1 MHTSMETAP
10 KMALREPDAVRCA
23 PQRPF
28 NESLQAEAI
37 TYLMHEREA
46 DASAELSKGGLH
58 SLAMRRE
65 QTLVPP
71 ELLMELKDGEQA
83 DASVALPEK
92 LNPCTC
98 TTAAF
103 DEWLRAVV
111 KSIPAPAEAAD
122 AVQRR
127 NCCGSRT
134 ICGRARPGGVT
145 GVSRQQAL
153 YRALEVLEAA
163 TRLLQRHA
171 VLCRGRSRLLHAYY
185 DALEEDIHQH
195 AVSVS
200 ASTATR
206 GTVQP
211 TAEIQ
216 LQQLLPP
223 EQHKYSPFHY
233 HLRLYKRGA
242 PLHHYT
248 QEQEKLQSRLEKVY
262 YVLLKL
268 EEVEGLSNSILVEGQ
283 ATSLLAQQRRQS
295 TDALQGGSTKA
306 GSIMRANPTLQFS
319 RRLVGMERR
328 VRRLRQQLRLPLP
341 VSEVTSRLRNELILS
356 FSARVLALREPAPF
370 TSEIYVTSAAPA
382 ASPSPQAAP
391 RPPGDGAHHQSSHSI
406 SAFVEWYV
414 QRVMDPLAISQLLS
428 IVPREYV
435 VTTTCRL
442 VYACEAHAS
451 LRSSRALP
459 DLGPV
464 LLRAVAEGRADAVA
478 QLLLSSSVS
487 YGSVLSHP
495 VDCHTCFFAGLLGG
509 QIDVLARL
517 VEQQS
522 WNVNALHV
530 LLFMSAPWNIAAA
543 PTAVMSS
550 RGCYVYQQALVE
562 RVQAFLSVAEQ
573 VLAARSQEPAYKLPL
588 SLEENATDAA
598 SMSTIAGGADYEAD
612 ESALAALRKAQLL
625 DVSAEGE
632 KLLAALGC
640 FLGSAAA
647 SASINDDAL
656 RGGRHGSQRS
666 THAGK
671 PVTTANASM
680 ARGGGMKKK
689 AEDASDADDDGI
701 TGSTGVSA
709 FGALSMSAASRAA
722 PPLPPVFLKGALH
735 RLQLFLAVRNAMLQ
749 YERQRQDAQW
759 ETLLGKVKAR
769 PSSGDGASSAAAST
783 MHGLGSSGKNLA
795 RLHAKAPPLLQGAAA
810 ANPRTDHREAPLA
823 SAVAAPYSFVQ
834 ILQQHQLDALTAGAL
849 CPLRCQMCP
858 AFTTPQLQRVDA
870 WSYGPLQP
878 TTAITTALGTARG
891 TGNEGGAKHSSRELI
906 SLAERVNTLI
916 GIGEDDCRP
925 DENLRGRLNRS
936 LSSLSPRSR
945 PITALL
951 MRSDT
956 AIDMM
961 ASSWYVH
968 ANISQANFVE
978 EHGHYGSSSNGNGE
992 RQTARGAHLHR
1003 LMNPWQA
1010 RSATGLLMSALPFR
1024 YSLSMPL
1031 EDVRRAA
1038 QDAKQRRAL
1047 RTLYGSSAAGAAD
1060 KSVSDHDDGGDR
1072 SDDHHPRRGGTGT
1085 AAENLASLYVHRAT
1099 PPPAKPSFY
1108 YEVQMSVEYLVAM
1121 HAADY
1126 LGATPL
1132 AIGSEA
1138 LARGASSP
1146 LSEDAMHRLCENCVI
1161 VGLCNPI
1168 TAAQANGCTHS
1179 PSQPYVVT
1187 HLGHESTATAA
1198 VVEPGEA
1205 STTPSDDDADIDVL
1219 YLGVWK
1225 HQRNSVRAVTAM
1237 QASPHHVDGDAADA
1251 CANAAPVY
1259 LRLELPRWSH
1269 PAPAKEAGTTAA
1281 QDAPRDRVAA
1291 ANGNPAHAAETNAAT
1306 AAATASTNMWLPII
1320 TRACQDDVTRAVA
1333 KARQQQQAEAAQGTA
1348 ANQASERARKSRCG
1362 ATSPSLPASPFA
1374 SLTRV
1379 RCEVAATLVLGLLL
1393 DPSAGTLRL
1402 RLNNYTDFEEIT
1414 LGLWLGSVAEA
1425 TAATASA
1432 PPPPPAPKP
1441 RLYPAATLSLNDCGW
1456 RSWPSSPS
1464 SLLSVSNAVLRFS
1477 FDAAEL
1483 LFGPPPPRQ
1492 AVRITSADA
1501 IMPAGKAARMSH
1513 QQRRVSEPIGA
1524 KAPHSVVPPFQAS
1537 QPIALLDSTVKFTE
1551 MLSVLTDVSLLAA
1564 TKRSGDKNQQQQQLH
1579 SLGHGDD
1586 AADEDEEG
1594 EVDGVDATAPQ
1605 GAAPPAHSSLLLIGS
1620 RDRRTHAAMMRVQ
1633 RLLNT
1638 PGGGATGTTA
1648 GSSSAFNNSDLAD
1661 IFYPPVRIYRHSC
1674 HCPAHELYPLPSSSS
1689 LGAADKDDAS
1699 ERSRRTQKCQRC
1711 LANRRIGLSSAGETV
1726 DEESA
1731 CDAYARQ
1738 QQPQQRRAALY
1749 AACAL
1754 GYMEVVQVLLERIP
1768 VEELLSYFGLVIES
1782 EARAAL
1788 QRCYAVANTVFLR
1801 NYRLRSLATQSP
1813 SSPSGGTA
1821 VETSAPANGDQD
1833 DEGVEEGSYVDVDTE
1848 EARMSSLNARLGKQ
1862 TACVT
1867 VLLNCLYD
1875 LLCVASASNTT
1886 ARKAQNTAE
1895 LVHPPHSTKSHG
1907 REEDVLGGEA
1917 QARRPS
1923 SAGRELLVDA
1933 LNLQSPT
1940 GEAALLIAVRHNNVA
1955 VALRLLKLGAQPACM
1970 DRITRLLSL
1979 ELACAN
1985 RCTPIAEALLQSHNG
2000 GGAVYA
2006 TSPVLLNH
2014 AGIATALCWCAINNM
2029 PAIMQKLL
2037 ECDGID
2043 AESGFEGSSPLHLA
2057 IAFGSEAA
2065 ALTLL
2070 NGTQPRK
2077 TATISARKGSGGRA
2091 EAPPAALVAAATAAP
2106 DTKTASLAAKH
2117 VNCGS
2122 SQRGTAAPSASPA
2135 RPTET
2140 VSAAETH
2147 KKPFMD
2153 VNILHERTH
2162 CTPLHLACERGQLR
2176 IIRTLLQSWHAQL
2189 NIAAAYTNYT
2199 PLLTAVAN
2207 GQEEAALRILEY
2219 SKDELRRGRQCWI
2232 SARSISTATP
2242 RCTWLRYMLVQFS
2255 EEEVARLVALHPT
2268 LRASP
2273 AYQAATC
2280 IVPLH
2285 AVNKHG
2291 KTALLVAL
2299 QYNQADTA
2307 ELLVSMLID
2316 SAETLEVGTPR
2327 RRLEIGGPLIE
2338 GTCMALHQA
2347 HRKHLDSVVQL
2358 MLSAP
2363 PSLFPCTAAF
2373 CKSVQLY
2380 KQQQADGR
2388 RSGALLRSE
2397 TCDGDVRPAFVADAS
2412 TVPVLASER
2421 NENASQRSPAM
2432 AQDRGSFV
2440 RLLLTRAA
2448 GPTIAPNDALRV
2460 LLRGFALPELCVY
2473 LSEVAAESAV
2483 LGVQRSTAMADA
2495 ELVIGYLQEHAGSVV
2510 APTRAVLFCRDVW
2523 LCLQQWMYS
2532 EASAERE
2539 RAAVSRA
2546 HHAFSSRTT
2555 DSTYSQLSVGIE
2567 KGGERR
2573 QKQQQQCELE
2583 EAPMGWLCR
2592 MLLVPKSGVGSHAHG
2607 KAAQPKSALPAS
2619 ASNSSALSADASSA
2633 AQEAE
2638 HYRHALEATLNRKT
2652 LSLEVAR
2659 MIRLYGR
2666 SHGGARAIEEI
2677 KSIVAAYVRAHINEP
2692 AAHVRLTTAAA
2703 TAAAVATSATLSSSS
2718 KHSSFSV
2725 RTRSRAQSFRDVVEQ
2740 HATWNRDGTVDL
2752 DATEREFSDRNSID
2766 VIGNEPLFTTPMGFT
2781 VLQLAATLGLPEVV
2795 AFLVDTYNLNPL
2807 YAPAQGMHTCV
2818 PQSTTPPPQANRSKE
2833 GTRKEEA
2840 ARVRNVV
2847 VHSVRAVVGVASPCA
2862 GRGDYGGANG
2872 SAGKS
2877 REDAGLW
2884 ICWTPYRLAVRS
2896 GNLHIVKTL
2905 LLAGSGAAPAVAE
2918 INPRELCGTSTLA
2931 RLSHS
2936 DRHVEDG
2943 VTFSGAGA
2951 TVSTAICPAAS
2962 LVDYKEPAW
2971 LDPYQRTALQES
2983 IVVATS
2989 VVTKT
2994 APSLSEAL
3002 ALVRLLLKHGAQ
3014 SNGLFDSTGSDA
3026 WLLAMAGSGAADLPI
3041 THYSYAADCKRR
3053 PYSAGSEASLS
3064 QLSLTGASAP
3074 ATASLA
3080 LIRTTAGEAAGQRC
3094 VDLLRLRAPLLGCAP
3109 ATLRRA
3115 DTHLDGRRL
3124 DGPQESAESDCFN
3137 EQLLR
3142 HPRRLLHQWRR
3153 LPCMQLAP
3161 TRAAAAGFARRGR
3174 RAAGTVGNV
3183 HDGSGSDEGND
3194 AAGEDGDGAAAQGYS
3209 VFEQADALCAQYEK
3223 VQQTLHPSAAMAIPR
3238 VGGGVR
3244 PCTPSPQAT
3253 ALATTVSFASLLTI
3267 TSAEEV
3273 TLLPSAVAPGGAVTL
3288 NRRVLAGGSVSRTN
3302 SVAGRE
3308 TGTSPLT
3315 PSFSADSLKTR
3326 LIAALRLCYRVVLLY
3341 TCVEYTPLQLLR
3353 LVRAFGAAAIPV
3365 SARHPLSGDSV
3376 ATRLLRKTHAHLLAR
3391 TSGGGGGGDSSTS
3404 NTLRGELGSDAASVM
3419 MRGADDMSQLPLS
3432 VLKEPPCTDDPAADA
3447 ETRALV
3453 DTCVALVH
3461 MLRDAA
3467 LRLPS
3472 PPSAPQSQAAATA
3485 AGQALRSVLFQPSCD
3500 GETALSLAARIA
3512 HAPLISVLVQ
3522 SGAAVSSASHNRS
3535 QGGDESWR
3543 CSRTTCSVPWRGD
3556 GSDTEAGGEAVLACT
3571 TSPGFRT
3578 NLADVVVRVLL
3589 ATRVYYPAHE
3599 IGTVRAL
3606 LTHMPN
3612 EPARRAFLRG
3622 VYPNIHPLPAL
3633 QLAMDNVSIASG
3645 FLTSP
3650 DCMNALWTNLLY
3662 AHFTG
3667 QLDTAVR
3674 TTAKAWSEL
3683 LHVVLPGAPAVPIY
3697 LVMCAAVREEVSAE
3711 ELKASHSGVRAQSPQ
3726 VTPSPPQSLAGST
3739 RSSSMVKKRSKERTV
3754 PSAIPNWSHVV
3765 RRTNLF
3771 LQLMAMSAAET
3782 LMSKGSK
3789 PSSHV
3794 SADARTLSS
3803 TAAAASGSGQR
3814 TKSASSPLHE
3824 VTKKGSFAALTD
3836 VGEPPL
3842 HGLSGTLLW
3851 DTIELA
3857 VRYDD
3862 KDMLR
3867 HLLQLRL
3874 PDIVLT
3880 HIGNIQSQQQT
3891 LSSTGTFGR
3900 AYSSM
3905 DVSARAMEAV
3915 SKTILDSYPS
3925 FAGVSTTSQ
3934 ATLVLERLQRLLWRE
3949 ALQERHVDLLA
3960 VAAGSIETLRF
3971 LYTSSPPE
3979 VRAQM
3984 TPMRYDRVDV
3994 KSGMP
3999 EGVSPAPDIVAPAA
4013 AVPAGAEELLGS
4025 FQKLRKSS
4033 SARVGSGVMS
4043 PSPQVFV
4050 VSSKVETHATAAH
4063 QLTKTP
4069 FSASTASAT
4078 PSADGVARLAVLTP
4092 ETPTSPVSPAAKR
4105 TSPALAVD
4113 IVETPDERSLT
4124 LPLADAPLL
4133 QPKASEDKEEESAAA
4148 VADAELRF
4156 MESCVQNGRRRLA
4169 PGEERRR
4176 CVTAVTWGLGAAAC
4190 SVKLPMVQSS
4200 ARAVSAS
4207 TAGTAEAATAPGTRV
4222 EVQPRRTPSLLPQL
4236 PRPPAQRRITL
4247 DGKIGDVG
4255 PVKDSHQ
4262 AIADGEKTAARQV
4275 VQRRGRAK
4283 TSLPT
4288 KASAAAKEASGPAPS
4303 SPTPPAVVEPEPRV
4317 ALSVPVL
4324 DLFLAGTVAP
4334 SSAEA
4339 AAPQQHSSD
4348 AYARQEVA
4356 LSLRYQTRAHLDTLL
4371 HLLVLHDQCQLA
4383 EYYLEYCHFWFV
4395 SNELDPEPV
4404 SGRPGRFP
4412 IGQPPASPDGDS
4424 SEDDLNDDD
4433 AHLCSDVRYIGH
4445 DKQKRSTRSSQQFRH
4460 RSRGSSSSAYAGT
4473 VPREFLRCML
4483 RVNAHGLTAFDY
4495 AHTPAMLQLL
4505 EWYGCVPPTYRP
4517 NPHAFRRVV
4526 FLNRGGHGDVREAYT
4541 FADNMDDHDNDEA
4554 VDRRQSASVRTS
4566 MMARRKREVLRFFP
4580 VPRLVLATDN
4590 FVALLDPTGTE
4601 LASTVGSVATAQART
4616 AASGTADGRRCNGED
4631 DADES
4636 LAKNEVLVSTRT
4648 QPLQLSDRRIDAMI
4662 STERRQLQVS
4672 ERRHHQQERA
4682 RALLFEQVAA
4692 QSQALQWELQRHPPC
4707 SKMTLWHNALEAQ
4720 RLSGSAFTATSSRG
4734 RLKRRAEGGAR
4745 GSNGGGAGEVSLL
4758 HLGLCSFEDELV
4770 RLYGEL
4776 HTASAS
4782 ASAAATRTPE
4792 GGAISDGDNAASVLS
4807 AYSRLLLP
4815 PSVTG
4820 KPATHPHQGLEEVK
4834 RSYGMMSGDAPP
4846 ETDKSNSSP
4855 RTKASRTGC
4864 TVLPRVSFPGGSIG
4878 GALSPTQQ
4886 GNKPSSVSAA
4896 NAFMAA
4902 SQDFRSCGRAPALPP
4917 RLSQMDV
4924 VFLLECQQFVV
4935 YPLSMP
4941 STGDAVEVV
4950 NDGGDDTYDESS
4962 KPRSSAKG
4970 GGGLSDSIG
4979 NSSRTPSNDEGN
4991 VAPPR
4996 LSLGKGAASFSEL
5009 PAVIERCTGGSIG
5022 TDEQRVKGAGK
5033 DAPRQ
5038 RAPALAT
5045 TTRDIAGRSP
5055 ASPHRSP
5062 ARREHGDRIRDAPP
5076 SDLPL
5081 LRSLLA
5087 RKAADDLS
5095 SELIDVSAHRYE
5107 AALLVSLTPML
5118 LSGISGDG
5126 APGARV
5132 SAAATM
5138 RNLAAK
5144 LMHTRWKQFGSR
5156 PIISGTNTDAA
5167 TTATEAV
5174 ALLNVPPFTLA
5185 DAPALY
5191 PSGAPFSASPAADE
5205 PGSVASTTALGAAA
5219 ARVPTV
5225 IAARLEEW
5233 VARRWPLQRQ
5243 APPSP
5248 KLHRKAGGRAGTT
5261 SSRSPPTKTI
5271 KACRQ
5276 ENEDENTQDRNGVD
5290 ADGYDDESAATSVLD
5305 RIEPVGGVATAAQQV
5320 LMRALLKRFTAAT
5333 GAQLSEQMGLVIT
5346 PNYDVA
5352 EVGDTAAALR
5362 DIEAKAQKENGSSAA
5377 SIALFTPLGPNSRV
5391 CQMELQT
5398 QPRFCPP
5405 RPRPYAASLV
5415 WMCLAC
5421 GQLAP
5426 YEAAPHYSMESIDG
5440 LDNSLQGTSSAMNA
5454 MPGGFDVT
5462 TALSDCEA
5470 AAHAYKSSPPNTAQ
5484 HLFGHSQCGGVT
5496 GSTAAAA
5503 ATSASSPTASRSP
5516 RQEQRHSCVN
5526 NASDSYLSQAASLC
5540 ADEKTLGDGEI
5551 LVCDGISSSHCR
5563 RAPTTVSTTLGSTS
5577 NESSTL
5583 AVTPCKPAVAALPQ
5597 LSAASSSL
5605 WRDAGV
5611 RGVQNLS
5618 SSGARSRQQE
5628 DDAACSLAV
5637 LLMEE
5642 HLMGTTV
5649 ESEHEHWKAILSHS
5663 CRSTAI
5669 RRDGGAAAVYGPF
5682 TSHALYS
5689 GNESQPLGVLAPA
5702 AENGCKPP
5710 ETAQAETRKEI
5721 PSVHL
5726 AVALFLARLLSK
5738 VKVMAVTALGNFHP
5752 LSPALPK
5759 TYFSSHGSEHGD
5771 KAAIRGYGN
5780 GVLASDS
5787 APRSASSISRL
5798 PRRAQEGC
5806 RPSYPLYNPSEGM
5819 RTSSDHWKSLSAST
5833 ATSRTSPPACASAEE
5848 CTLPCLASLLGVT
5861 GGGASEDLYGISL
5874 DSSAQPSWVFT
5885 APDEEE
5891 TYRAEDDEGLVIQ
5904 HQRGGVQSDEDASAV
5919 GAEDA
5924 HTCARMLYD
5933 DSTAAS
5939 NIMGTTA
5946 AAATTMRA
5954 CKDKWSSISV
5964 SEALWRLVLPSFSA
5978 PFLSTT
5984 SMPSTAA
5991 AAARAT
5997 SVHRAFS
6004 AGGSRP
6010 LESLMGWIASAPR
6023 RGAVESTASSAV
6035 VTGTRPYRGFR
6046 GDVEEA
6052 VRQLDAAQ
6060 LEVAKLRLQQVLAA
6074 VMAEQLRR
6082 EGQSEGEYPT

>member
-1 MHTSMETAP
+1 MRTSMETAVQLETAP
-10 KMALREPDAVRCA
+10 KMALQETDAVRHT

-28 NESLQAEAI
+28 NEALQAEAA

-46 DASAELSKGGLH
+46 DASAELSRGGLY
-58 SLAMRRE
+58 SLAMRQE
-65 QTLVPP
+65 QPLVPP
-71 ELLMELKDGEQA
+71 EVLMELKDGEQA
-83 DASVALPEK
+83 DASVALLEK

-103 DEWLRAVV
+103 DAWLRAVV
-111 KSIPAPAEAAD
+111 KSIPAPAEAAN
-122 AVQRR
+122 AVQRG
-127 NCCGSRT
+127 NYCGSRA
-134 ICGRARPGGVT
+134 IRGRARPGGVT

-153 YRALEVLEAA
+153 YEALEALEAA
-163 TRLLQRHA
+163 ARLLQRQA
-171 VLCRGRSRLLHAYY
+171 VLCRGRNRLLHAYY

-195 AVSVS
+195 AASIS
-200 ASTATR
+200 TSTAASD
-206 GTVQP
+206 TVHL

-223 EQHKYSPFHY
+223 EQHKFSPFHY

-242 PLHHYT
+242 PLQHYT

-283 ATSLLAQQRRQS
+283 ATPLLSQQRRQS
-295 TDALQGGSTKA
+295 TGDLQGGSTKA
-306 GSIMRANPTLQFS
+306 GPIMRANVRKDGIGARNSTDSHGALTLTGGGARRDGENEPTMNELTSQFS

-328 VRRLRQQLRLPLP
+328 VRRLRRQLRLPLP

-370 TSEIYVTSAAPA
+370 TSEIYVTSAA
-382 ASPSPQAAP
+382 SPSSQAAP
-391 RPPGDGAHHQSSHSI
+391 RPLGGGAHHQSSHSI
-406 SAFVEWYV
+406 CAFVEWYV
-414 QRVMDPLAISQLLS
+414 QRVMDPLAISQLLN

-495 VDCHTCFFAGLLGG
+495 VDCQTCFFAGLLGG
-509 QIDVLARL
+509 QLDVLTRL

-522 WNVNALHV
+522 WHVNALHV

-550 RGCYVYQQALVE
+550 RACYVYQQALVE

-588 SLEENATDAA
+588 SFEENATDAV
-598 SMSTIAGGADYEAD
+598 SMSNIAGGADHEAD
-612 ESALAALRKAQLL
+612 ESALAALRNAQLL
-625 DVSAEGE
+625 DVSAGGE
-632 KLLAALGC
+632 KLLATLG
-640 FLGSAAA
+640 FLLLSAAS
-647 SASINDDAL
+647 SASVDDDAL
-656 RGGRHGSQRS
+656 RGGRHGSQHS
-666 THAGK
+666 NHTGK
-671 PVTTANASM
+671 PATTANASM
-680 ARGGGMKKK
+680 TRGGGIKK
-689 AEDASDADDDGI
+689 AEDANDADDDDI

-722 PPLPPVFLKGALH
+722 PVPPPVFLNGALH

-759 ETLLGKVKAR
+759 ETLLGKFKAR
-769 PSSGDGASSAAAST
+769 SSSGDGASSAATST
-783 MHGLGSSGKNLA
+783 MHGLGSSGKSLA
-795 RLHAKAPPLLQGAAA
+795 RLHAKAPPPLQGAAA

-823 SAVAAPYSFVQ
+823 SAVTAPSSFVH
-834 ILQQHQLDALTAGAL
+834 ILQQHQLDALTAVAV

-878 TTAITTALGTARG
+878 TTAITTTLGTARG
-891 TGNEGGAKHSSRELI
+891 TGSEGGAKQSSRELI
-906 SLAERVNTLI
+906 SLAEQEKTLI
-916 GIGEDDCRP
+916 GIGGDDCRH
-925 DENLRGRLNRS
+925 DENLRDRLNRS
-936 LSSLSPRSR
+936 LSSLSPRSQ

-956 AIDMM
+956 AIDMT

-968 ANISQANFVE
+968 ATISQANFAE
-978 EHGHYGSSSNGNGE
+978 EHGHYGSSSNGDGE
-992 RQTARGAHLHR
+992 RQTARGTRLHR
-1003 LMNPWQA
+1003 LVNPWQA
-1010 RSATGLLMSALPFR
+1010 CSATGLLMSALPVR

-1038 QDAKQRRAL
+1038 HDEKQRQAL
-1047 RTLYGSSAAGAAD
+1047 RTLYGSSATGAAG
-1060 KSVSDHDDGGDR
+1060 KSVSDHHDDGDGSGDHYPWR
-1072 SDDHHPRRGGTGT
+1072 SGTGT
-1085 AAENLASLYVHRAT
+1085 AAENLASLCVHRAP

-1126 LGATPL
+1126 LGATPP
-1132 AIGSEA
+1132 AIDSEV

-1146 LSEDAMHRLCENCVI
+1146 LSEDAMHRLCENCVV

-1179 PSQPYVVT
+1179 SSPPYVVT
-1187 HLGHESTATAA
+1187 HLGHECGAGGAAQDKERGGSGSGAWSAGVSVSVIAHEQVAASRLLSTRVTAQA
-1198 VVEPGEA
+1198 SPAAAAAVVVEPGEA
-1205 STTPSDDDADIDVL
+1205 STTPSDDDDADTDVL
-1219 YLGVWK
+1219 YLAVWK
-1225 HQRNSVRAVTAM
+1225 HQRNSVRAITAM
-1237 QASPHHVDGDAADA
+1237 QSPPYDVGGDAADA

-1259 LRLELPRWSH
+1259 LRLELPRWSY

-1281 QDAPRDRVAA
+1281 QDAPRNRVVA
-1291 ANGNPAHAAETNAAT
+1291 ANGNPAHTTEANAAA

-1320 TRACQDDVTRAVA
+1320 TRACQEDVARAVT
-1333 KARQQQQAEAAQGTA
+1333 KARQQQAEAGQKTA

-1362 ATSPSLPASPFA
+1362 ATSPSLPASSFA
-1374 SLTRV
+1374 SLPRV
-1379 RCEVAATLVLGLLL
+1379 RCEVAATLVLGLLF

-1402 RLNNYTDFEEIT
+1402 RLNNYTDFEEIA
-1414 LGLWLGSVAEA
+1414 LGLRLGSVAKA
-1425 TAATASA
+1425 TAATTSAA
-1432 PPPPPAPKP
+1432 PPPPALQS

-1456 RSWPSSPS
+1456 RSWYDHQTRTWARLQQQQQQGAQPAGLSSGKGRGRCAPVEYSAPPLSASSPS
-1464 SLLSVSNAVLRFS
+1464 SSLSVSNAVLRFS

-1483 LFGPPPPRQ
+1483 LLGPPPPHQ
-1492 AVRITSADA
+1492 GVRVTSADA
-1501 IMPAGKAARMSH
+1501 MVAAGKTARMSH
-1513 QQRRVSEPIGA
+1513 QQQRVSEPIGA
-1524 KAPHSVVPPFQAS
+1524 KAPHSAVPPSQPS

-1551 MLSVLTDVSLLAA
+1551 MLSVLTDVSLIAA
-1564 TKRSGDKNQQQQQLH
+1564 TKRSSNKNQQQQQLP

-1586 AADEDEEG
+1586 VAVEDEEG
-1594 EVDGVDATAPQ
+1594 EFDGVDAAAPQ
-1605 GAAPPAHSSLLLIGS
+1605 GAAPAAHSSLLLIGS
-1620 RDRRTHAAMMRVQ
+1620 RDRRTHAAMMQVQ

-1638 PGGGATGTTA
+1638 PGGGATSTAA
-1648 GSSSAFNNSDLAD
+1648 GSSSVFNNSDPAD

-1674 HCPAHELYPLPSSSS
+1674 HCPPHELYPLPSSSS
-1689 LGAADKDDAS
+1689 PDAADKNDAG
-1699 ERSRRTQKCQRC
+1699 ERSRCTQQCQRR
-1711 LANRRIGLSSAGETV
+1711 LGNRRMGLSSAGEAPSLFSVNVYWHDIVPENARLTPLCAALASRQRTMAYV
-1726 DEESA
+1726 IATHPLTCFCNLSAGEESA
-1731 CDAYARQ
+1731 CDAYVRQ
-1738 QQPQQRRAALY
+1738 QQQSQQRRTALY

-1754 GYMEVVQVLLERIP
+1754 GYVEVVQVLLERIP
-1768 VEELLSYFGLVIES
+1768 VEEILSYFGLVIES

-1788 QRCYAVANTVFLR
+1788 QHCYAVANTTFLR

-1813 SSPSGGTA
+1813 SSPSGTDRVDGSATVCSTANFRDATTA
-1821 VETSAPANGDQD
+1821 VVPAAQARKSGGAAAETSAPAVPYLSNESQRALLDASAIYSSSRSTYTPLHVVLLGVVLDNGDQD
-1833 DEGVEEGSYVDVDTE
+1833 DEGVEEGSCVDVGTE
-1848 EARMSSLNARLGKQ
+1848 EARMSSLNARLSKQ

-1875 LLCVASASNTT
+1875 LLCVASASNAT
-1886 ARKAQNTAE
+1886 ARKVQNTAE
-1895 LVHPPHSTKSHG
+1895 PVHPPHSTKSYG

-1923 SAGRELLVDA
+1923 LVARELLVDA

-1970 DRITRLLSL
+1970 DRVTRLLSL

-1985 RCTPIAEALLQSHNG
+1985 RCTSIAEALLQSHNG

-2006 TSPVLLNH
+2006 KSPVLLNH

-2029 PAIMQKLL
+2029 PAIMQRLL

-2077 TATISARKGSGGRA
+2077 TATSSARKGRGGGA

-2106 DTKTASLAAKH
+2106 DTEKASLAAKH
-2117 VNCGS
+2117 VNCGTG
-2122 SQRGTAAPSASPA
+2122 QRGAAAPSASTA
-2135 RPTET
+2135 RLTEA

-2153 VNILHERTH
+2153 VSILHERTH

-2176 IIRTLLQSWHAQL
+2176 IIRTLLYSWHAQL

-2219 SKDELRRGRQCWI
+2219 SKDELRRGRAVLDLCAIDQ
-2232 SARSISTATP
+2232 RGDTALHLAAG
-2242 RCTWLRYMLVQFS
+2242 RGLNLVVEYMLVQFS

-2273 AYQAATC
+2273 AYQTATC

-2285 AVNKHG
+2285 AVNKQG
-2291 KTALLVAL
+2291 KTALLVAV
-2299 QYNQADTA
+2299 QYDQADTA

-2316 SAETLEVGTPR
+2316 SAETLEVGGAAAAFGGDGVPKSPTAATDAGEASCNTSAAAAALQPSP
-2327 RRLEIGGPLIE
+2327 IGGPLIE

-2373 CKSVQLY
+2373 CTSVQLY
-2380 KQQQADGR
+2380 KQQQADVR

-2397 TCDGDVRPAFVADAS
+2397 SCDGDVRPACVADAS
-2412 TVPVLASER
+2412 TDPVLASER
-2421 NENASQRSPAM
+2421 NENALQRSPAM

-2483 LGVQRSTAMADA
+2483 LGVQQGTAMADA
-2495 ELVIGYLQEHAGSVV
+2495 ELLIGYLQEHAGSVV
-2510 APTRAVLFCRDVW
+2510 APTRAVVFCRDVW
-2523 LCLQQWMYS
+2523 LCLQRWMS
-2532 EASAERE
+2532 NEASTERE
-2539 RAAVSRA
+2539 RAAVSRT
-2546 HHAFSSRTT
+2546 HHAFSSKTT
-2555 DSTYSQLSVGIE
+2555 DSTYPQLSVSME
-2567 KGGERR
+2567 KGGEHR
-2573 QKQQQQCELE
+2573 QKQHQQSEFE
-2583 EAPMGWLCR
+2583 AAPMGWLCR
-2592 MLLVPKSGVGSHAHG
+2592 MLLVPKSDVGSRAHG
-2607 KAAQPKSALPAS
+2607 KTAQPTLALPAS
-2619 ASNSSALSADASSA
+2619 A
-2633 AQEAE
+2633 AQEGE
-2638 HYRHALEATLNRKT
+2638 HYRHALEVTLHRKT

-2692 AAHVRLTTAAA
+2692 AAHVRL
-2703 TAAAVATSATLSSSS
+2703 ATSVTLSSSS
-2718 KHSSFSV
+2718 QHSSFSA
-2725 RTRSRAQSFRDVVEQ
+2725 RTRSMAQSFRDAVEQ

-2752 DATEREFSDRNSID
+2752 DAAEREFPDRNAVA

-2781 VLQLAATLGLPEVV
+2781 VLQLAATLGLPKVV
-2795 AFLVDTYNLNPL
+2795 AFLVDTYNLSPL
-2807 YAPAQGMHTCV
+2807 YAPAQGMHTCTA
-2818 PQSTTPPPQANRSKE
+2818 QSTTPPPQASLSKE

-2847 VHSVRAVVGVASPCA
+2847 THTVRAVVGAASSCA
-2862 GRGDYGGANG
+2862 GRGEYGGANG

-2877 REDAGLW
+2877 RADDGLW

-2905 LLAGSGAAPAVAE
+2905 LLTGSGAAPAVAE
-2918 INPRELCGTSTLA
+2918 IDPHELCDTSTLA
-2931 RLSHS
+2931 QFSHS
-2936 DRHVEDG
+2936 GKHVEDSVAVG
-2943 VTFSGAGA
+2943 GAGA
-2951 TVSTAICPAAS
+2951 TAPTATGPTAS

-2983 IVVATS
+2983 IVVATTCGS
-2989 VVTKT
+2989 GASGSNSRVDSLTFTASAGSSSSSAATKS

-3002 ALVRLLLKHGAQ
+3002 ALVHLLLKHGAQ
-3014 SNGLFDSTGSDA
+3014 PNGLFDSTGSDA

-3041 THYSYAADCKRR
+3041 THYSYAANCKRR
-3053 PYSAGSEASLS
+3053 SCSVGSEASLS
-3064 QLSLTGASAP
+3064 LLSLTGASAP
-3074 ATASLA
+3074 ATPSLA

-3094 VDLLRLRAPLLGCAP
+3094 VDLLLRFRAPLLGCAP

-3115 DTHLDGRRL
+3115 DTHLEGRRL
-3124 DGPQESAESDCFN
+3124 DGPQESAESECFN

-3142 HPRRLLHQWRR
+3142 HPRRLLHQWRH
-3153 LPCMQLAP
+3153 LPCMRLAP
-3161 TRAAAAGFARRGR
+3161 TRAAAAGFAQRDR
-3174 RAAGTVGNV
+3174 RAAGTAGNV
-3183 HDGSGSDEGND
+3183 HDGSGIDEGNA
-3194 AAGEDGDGAAAQGYS
+3194 AAGEDDDGAAAHRYS
-3209 VFEQADALCAQYEK
+3209 VFEQADALCARYEK
-3223 VQQTLHPSAAMAIPR
+3223 MQQTLHPSAAMAIPR
-3238 VGGGVR
+3238 GGGGVE
-3244 PCTPSPQAT
+3244 PCTSPQPAT
-3253 ALATTVSFASLLTI
+3253 ALATKVSFASLLTI

-3273 TLLPSAVAPGGAVTL
+3273 TRLPSAVDPGGAVTP
-3288 NRRVLAGGSVSRTN
+3288 NRRVLTGGSVSRRD

-3308 TGTSPLT
+3308 TGTSPPT
-3315 PSFSADSLKTR
+3315 PSFSAESLKKQ
-3326 LIAALRLCYRVVLLY
+3326 LIAALRICYRVVLLY

-3365 SARHPLSGDSV
+3365 SAQHPLSGDSV
-3376 ATRLLRKTHAHLLAR
+3376 ATRLLRKTHARLLAW
-3391 TSGGGGGGDSSTS
+3391 TSGSGGSGDGSTG
-3404 NTLRGELGSDAASVM
+3404 NTPHGVLGSDAASIM
-3419 MRGADDMSQLPLS
+3419 MRDVDEMSELPMS
-3432 VLKEPPCTDDPAADA
+3432 VLKEPPCTSDPAADA

-3453 DTCVALVH
+3453 DTCLALVH
-3461 MLRDAA
+3461 MLCDAA

-3472 PPSAPQSQAAATA
+3472 PPSAPHSHAAATA

-3535 QGGDESWR
+3535 RGGDESWC
-3543 CSRTTCSVPWRGD
+3543 CSRTACSMPRRGD
-3556 GSDTEAGGEAVLACT
+3556 GSDTEAGGEDGVGVYDVSGIPD
-3571 TSPGFRT
+3571 TSNYSLST

-3589 ATRVYYPAHE
+3589 ATRVYYPEHE
-3599 IGTVRAL
+3599 ISTVRAL

-3633 QLAMDNVSIASG
+3633 QLAMDNVNIASD

-3683 LHVVLPGAPAVPIY
+3683 LRVVLPGAPAVPIY

-3711 ELKASHSGVRAQSPQ
+3711 ELKASHSGVHAQSPQ
-3726 VTPSPPQSLAGST
+3726 VTLSPPPSLASSS
-3739 RSSSMVKKRSKERTV
+3739 RSPSMVKKRSKERSV
-3754 PSAIPNWSHVV
+3754 PSAISNWSHVV

-3771 LQLMAMSAAET
+3771 LQLMAMSAAEA
-3782 LMSKGSK
+3782 LMSKSSK
-3789 PSSHV
+3789 PASHV
-3794 SADARTLSS
+3794 SADARTPPS
-3803 TAAAASGSGQR
+3803 TAATASGSGQR
-3814 TKSASSPLHE
+3814 TKNTSSPMHE
-3824 VTKKGSFAALTD
+3824 VTQKGSFAALTD
-3836 VGEPPL
+3836 VGEPPS

-3857 VRYDD
+3857 VRYDN

-3874 PDIVLT
+3874 PDIVLK
-3880 HIGNIQSQQQT
+3880 HIGNIQSQQQA
-3891 LSSTGTFGR
+3891 LSSTGTFGGT
-3900 AYSSM
+3900 YSSM
-3905 DVSARAMEAV
+3905 GVSARAMEAV
-3915 SKTILDSYPS
+3915 STTILGSYPS

-3934 ATLVLERLQRLLWRE
+3934 ATLVLERLQRLLWCE

-3960 VAAGSIETLRF
+3960 VAAGSVATLRF
-3971 LYTSSPPE
+3971 LYTSAPPE

-3984 TPMRYDRVDV
+3984 APMRYDRVDV

-3999 EGVSPAPDIVAPAA
+3999 EGVSPAPDVVA
-4013 AVPAGAEELLGS
+4013 PAGAEELLGS
-4025 FQKLRKSS
+4025 FQRLRKSS

-4043 PSPQVFV
+4043 PLPQVFRF
-4050 VSSKVETHATAAH
+4050 SSKVETNARAVH
-4063 QLTKTP
+4063 QLTKAP
-4069 FSASTASAT
+4069 FSASAAS
-4078 PSADGVARLAVLTP
+4078 TP

-4105 TSPALAVD
+4105 ASLALDVD

-4124 LPLADAPLL
+4124 LPLTGAPLL

-4148 VADAELRF
+4148 VVDAELRF

-4190 SVKLPMVQSS
+4190 AVKLPLAQSS
-4200 ARAVSAS
+4200 ARAVSAA
-4207 TAGTAEAATAPGTRV
+4207 TADTAEAATTPSTRV
-4222 EVQPRRTPSLLPQL
+4222 EVQPRRTLALPQL

-4255 PVKDSHQ
+4255 PAKDSHK
-4262 AIADGEKTAARQV
+4262 AIADAETTAARQV
-4275 VQRRGRAK
+4275 VQRRGRAT

-4288 KASAAAKEASGPAPS
+4288 KASAAAKEASGLAPS
-4303 SPTPPAVVEPEPRV
+4303 SPTPPAVVEPEPVYFMYLQLDWALHSTRLLRSPRPSSATLETIMFLLDQRV
-4317 ALSVPVL
+4317 ALAVPVL

-4334 SSAEA
+4334 SSTAA
-4339 AAPQQHSSD
+4339 AAPQQHSGNAD
-4348 AYARQEVA
+4348 AQQEFA
-4356 LSLRYQTRAHLDTLL
+4356 LDLRYQTRAHRDTLL

-4383 EYYLEYCHFWFV
+4383 EYYLEYCYFWFV
-4395 SNELDPEPV
+4395 SNGLDPEPV

-4412 IGQPPASPDGDS
+4412 IDQPPESPDGDS

-4433 AHLCSDVRYIGH
+4433 ANLRSGVGYIGH
-4445 DKQKRSTRSSQQFRH
+4445 DKQKRRTRLRQQLRH
-4460 RSRGSSSSAYAGT
+4460 RSRGSSSGYAGT

-4526 FLNRGGHGDVREAYT
+4526 FLNRGGHGDMREAYT
-4541 FADNMDDHDNDEA
+4541 FSDTMDDYDSDQA
-4554 VDRRQSASVRTS
+4554 ADWRQSASVRPS
-4566 MMARRKREVLRFFP
+4566 MMVRRKREVLRFLP

-4601 LASTVGSVATAQART
+4601 LASTVGSVAATQARA
-4616 AASGTADGRRCNGED
+4616 AASGTADGRRRNGED
-4631 DADES
+4631 DVDES
-4636 LAKNEVLVSTRT
+4636 LAKDEVLVSTRT
-4648 QPLQLSDRRIDAMI
+4648 QPLQLSDHCIDAMI
-4662 STERRQLQVS
+4662 STERRQLQAS
-4672 ERRHHQQERA
+4672 GRRHHQERA

-4692 QSQALQWELQRHPPC
+4692 QSQVLVASRGGKGGGAAESVRDGTLPYLTRAVTAHRRQQWELQRHPPC
-4707 SKMTLWHNALEAQ
+4707 SEVTLWHNALEAQ
-4720 RLSGSAFTATSSRG
+4720 RLSGSAFTATSSR
-4734 RLKRRAEGGAR
+4734 RQLKRRAKGGAR
-4745 GSNGGGAGEVSLL
+4745 GSDGVGAGILPILLSEEVSLL

-4782 ASAAATRTPE
+4782 ASAAGNE
-4792 GGAISDGDNAASVLS
+4792 GTSGAARAHCTGSKGVGAIGDGDNAASVLS

-4815 PSVTG
+4815 PSVTD
-4820 KPATHPHQGLEEVK
+4820 KPATHRQQDREEVK
-4834 RSYGMMSGDAPP
+4834 RSSGMMSGDVPP
-4846 ETDKSNSSP
+4846 ETDNPNSSP
-4855 RTKASRTGC
+4855 GTKASRTGR
-4864 TVLPRVSFPGGSIG
+4864 TVLPRVLFPGESIG
-4878 GALSPTQQ
+4878 GALSQAQQ
-4886 GNKPSSVSAA
+4886 GSQLSSAPAA
-4896 NAFMAA
+4896 NAFVAT
-4902 SQDFRSCGRAPALPP
+4902 SQDIRSCGRAPALPP

-4941 STGDAVEVV
+4941 STGNAVEVV

-4962 KPRSSAKG
+4962 KPRSSARG
-4970 GGGLSDSIG
+4970 GGGLSVSTG
-4979 NSSRTPSNDEGN
+4979 NAGRAASNEEGN
-4991 VAPPR
+4991 VASPR
-4996 LSLGKGAASFSEL
+4996 LSLGKGAVSVSEL

-5022 TDEQRVKGAGK
+5022 RGEQRVKGAGRG
-5033 DAPRQ
+5033 APRQ
-5038 RAPALAT
+5038 RAPSPAT
-5045 TTRDIAGRSP
+5045 TTRDTAGLSP
-5055 ASPHRSP
+5055 ASPHRST
-5062 ARREHGDRIRDAPP
+5062 ARREHGGRMRDAPP

-5095 SELIDVSAHRYE
+5095 SELIDVSAHRHE

-5126 APGARV
+5126 AAGVRV

-5138 RNLAAK
+5138 KNLAVK
-5144 LMHTRWKQFGSR
+5144 LMQTRWKQFGSR

-5174 ALLNVPPFTLA
+5174 ALLNVPPFTLT
-5185 DAPALY
+5185 DDPALC
-5191 PSGAPFSASPAADE
+5191 PSRAPFSAAPAADE
-5205 PGSVASTTALGAAA
+5205 RGSVASTTALGAAA

-5225 IAARLEEW
+5225 IAAQLEEW
-5233 VARRWPLQRQ
+5233 VARRWPLQGQ

-5248 KLHRKAGGRAGTT
+5248 KPRRGAGGRADTA
-5261 SSRSPPTKTI
+5261 SSRSPPTKPIT
-5271 KACRQ
+5271 AGGQ
-5276 ENEDENTQDRNGVD
+5276 ENEDENTQDRKGVD
-5290 ADGYDDESAATSVLD
+5290 ADGYDDESAAPSVLD

-5362 DIEAKAQKENGSSAA
+5362 DIEAK
-5377 SIALFTPLGPNSRV
+5377 IA
-5391 CQMELQT
+5391 
-5398 QPRFCPP
+5398 
-5405 RPRPYAASLV
+5405 
-5415 WMCLAC
+5415 
-5421 GQLAP
+5421 
-5426 YEAAPHYSMESIDG
+5426 
-5440 LDNSLQGTSSAMNA
+5440 
-5454 MPGGFDVT
+5454 
-5462 TALSDCEA
+5462 
-5470 AAHAYKSSPPNTAQ
+5470 
-5484 HLFGHSQCGGVT
+5484 
-5496 GSTAAAA
+5496 
-5503 ATSASSPTASRSP
+5503 
-5516 RQEQRHSCVN
+5516 
-5526 NASDSYLSQAASLC
+5526 
-5540 ADEKTLGDGEI
+5540 
-5551 LVCDGISSSHCR
+5551 
-5563 RAPTTVSTTLGSTS
+5563 
-5577 NESSTL
+5577 
-5583 AVTPCKPAVAALPQ
+5583 
-5597 LSAASSSL
+5597 
-5605 WRDAGV
+5605 
-5611 RGVQNLS
+5611 
-5618 SSGARSRQQE
+5618 
-5628 DDAACSLAV
+5628 
-5637 LLMEE
+5637 
-5642 HLMGTTV
+5642 
-5649 ESEHEHWKAILSHS
+5649 
-5663 CRSTAI
+5663 
-5669 RRDGGAAAVYGPF
+5669 
-5682 TSHALYS
+5682 
-5689 GNESQPLGVLAPA
+5689 APA
-5702 AENGCKPP
+5702 AP
-5710 ETAQAETRKEI
+5710 RK
-5721 PSVHL
+5721 
-5726 AVALFLARLLSK
+5726 K
-5738 VKVMAVTALGNFHP
+5738 
-5752 LSPALPK
+5752 
-5759 TYFSSHGSEHGD
+5759 
-5771 KAAIRGYGN
+5771 
-5780 GVLASDS
+5780 
-5787 APRSASSISRL
+5787 
-5798 PRRAQEGC
+5798 RR
-5806 RPSYPLYNPSEGM
+5806 
-5819 RTSSDHWKSLSAST
+5819 
-5833 ATSRTSPPACASAEE
+5833 
-5848 CTLPCLASLLGVT
+5848 
-5861 GGGASEDLYGISL
+5861 
-5874 DSSAQPSWVFT
+5874 
-5885 APDEEE
+5885 
-5891 TYRAEDDEGLVIQ
+5891 
-5904 HQRGGVQSDEDASAV
+5904 
-5919 GAEDA
+5919 
-5924 HTCARMLYD
+5924 
-5933 DSTAAS
+5933 
-5939 NIMGTTA
+5939 
-5946 AAATTMRA
+5946 
-5954 CKDKWSSISV
+5954 
-5964 SEALWRLVLPSFSA
+5964 
-5978 PFLSTT
+5978 
-5984 SMPSTAA
+5984 
-5991 AAARAT
+5991 
-5997 SVHRAFS
+5997 
-6004 AGGSRP
+6004 
-6010 LESLMGWIASAPR
+6010 
-6023 RGAVESTASSAV
+6023 
-6035 VTGTRPYRGFR
+6035 
-6046 GDVEEA
+6046 
-6052 VRQLDAAQ
+6052 
-6060 LEVAKLRLQQVLAA
+6060 
-6074 VMAEQLRR
+6074 
-6082 EGQSEGEYPT
+6082 

>member
-306 GSIMRANPTLQFS
+306 GSIMRANVRKDGIGAGSSADLHDALTLTGGGGGGGARGDGESEPAMNEPTLQFS

-1187 HLGHESTATAA
+1187 HLGHECGAGGAAQDKERGGSGSGAWSAGVSVSVIAHEKVAASRLLSACVTAHASPATATAA

-1456 RSWPSSPS
+1456 RSWRDHQTRKWAKQQQQQGVQPTGLTSGERRVRRAPVEYSAPPSSASSPS

-1648 GSSSAFNNSDLAD
+1648 GSSSAFNNSDPAD

-1711 LANRRIGLSSAGETV
+1711 LANRRIGLSSAGETSSLFSTNVYWHDIIPENARLTPLCAALASRQRAMAYVIATHPLTCFCNLSV

-1821 VETSAPANGDQD
+1821 VETSAPAVPYLSNESQRALLDASAIYYSSRSTYTPLHVALLGVVLENGDQD

-2219 SKDELRRGRQCWI
+2219 SKDELRRGRAVLDLCAIDQHGD
-2232 SARSISTATP
+2232 TALHLAAS
-2242 RCTWLRYMLVQFS
+2242 RGLNLAVEYMLVQFS

-2316 SAETLEVGTPR
+2316 SAETLEVGDAAAAFGGDGGPKAPTAITDAGEASCSTSAAAAASAPSQ
-2327 RRLEIGGPLIE
+2327 IGGPLIE

-2983 IVVATS
+2983 IVVATRCGSGASGSDSLVDSLTFTASAGLSSSS

-3556 GSDTEAGGEAVLACT
+3556 GSDTEAGGEGGVGVYDVSGIPV
-3571 TSPGFRT
+3571 TSNCSLST

-4303 SPTPPAVVEPEPRV
+4303 SPTPPAVVEPEPVYFMYLQLDWALHSTRLLRSPRPSSATLETIMFLLDQRV

-4692 QSQALQWELQRHPPC
+4692 QSQALVTRRGGKSGGADESVRDGALPYLTRAVTAHRRQQWELQRHPPC

-4745 GSNGGGAGEVSLL
+4745 GSNGGGAGVLPILLSEEVSLL

-4782 ASAAATRTPE
+4782 ASAAGNEDTSGAARAHRTVGEE

-4815 PSVTG
+4815 PSVTD

-5362 DIEAKAQKENGSSAA
+5362 DIEAK
-5377 SIALFTPLGPNSRV
+5377 
-5391 CQMELQT
+5391 
-5398 QPRFCPP
+5398 
-5405 RPRPYAASLV
+5405 
-5415 WMCLAC
+5415 
-5421 GQLAP
+5421 
-5426 YEAAPHYSMESIDG
+5426 
-5440 LDNSLQGTSSAMNA
+5440 
-5454 MPGGFDVT
+5454 
-5462 TALSDCEA
+5462 
-5470 AAHAYKSSPPNTAQ
+5470 
-5484 HLFGHSQCGGVT
+5484 
-5496 GSTAAAA
+5496 
-5503 ATSASSPTASRSP
+5503 
-5516 RQEQRHSCVN
+5516 
-5526 NASDSYLSQAASLC
+5526 
-5540 ADEKTLGDGEI
+5540 
-5551 LVCDGISSSHCR
+5551 
-5563 RAPTTVSTTLGSTS
+5563 
-5577 NESSTL
+5577 
-5583 AVTPCKPAVAALPQ
+5583 VA
-5597 LSAASSSL
+5597 
-5605 WRDAGV
+5605 
-5611 RGVQNLS
+5611 
-5618 SSGARSRQQE
+5618 
-5628 DDAACSLAV
+5628 
-5637 LLMEE
+5637 
-5642 HLMGTTV
+5642 
-5649 ESEHEHWKAILSHS
+5649 
-5663 CRSTAI
+5663 
-5669 RRDGGAAAVYGPF
+5669 
-5682 TSHALYS
+5682 
-5689 GNESQPLGVLAPA
+5689 APA
-5702 AENGCKPP
+5702 A
-5710 ETAQAETRKEI
+5710 ARK
-5721 PSVHL
+5721 
-5726 AVALFLARLLSK
+5726 K
-5738 VKVMAVTALGNFHP
+5738 
-5752 LSPALPK
+5752 
-5759 TYFSSHGSEHGD
+5759 
-5771 KAAIRGYGN
+5771 
-5780 GVLASDS
+5780 
-5787 APRSASSISRL
+5787 
-5798 PRRAQEGC
+5798 RR
-5806 RPSYPLYNPSEGM
+5806 
-5819 RTSSDHWKSLSAST
+5819 
-5833 ATSRTSPPACASAEE
+5833 
-5848 CTLPCLASLLGVT
+5848 
-5861 GGGASEDLYGISL
+5861 
-5874 DSSAQPSWVFT
+5874 
-5885 APDEEE
+5885 
-5891 TYRAEDDEGLVIQ
+5891 
-5904 HQRGGVQSDEDASAV
+5904 
-5919 GAEDA
+5919 
-5924 HTCARMLYD
+5924 
-5933 DSTAAS
+5933 
-5939 NIMGTTA
+5939 
-5946 AAATTMRA
+5946 
-5954 CKDKWSSISV
+5954 
-5964 SEALWRLVLPSFSA
+5964 
-5978 PFLSTT
+5978 
-5984 SMPSTAA
+5984 
-5991 AAARAT
+5991 
-5997 SVHRAFS
+5997 
-6004 AGGSRP
+6004 
-6010 LESLMGWIASAPR
+6010 
-6023 RGAVESTASSAV
+6023 
-6035 VTGTRPYRGFR
+6035 
-6046 GDVEEA
+6046 
-6052 VRQLDAAQ
+6052 
-6060 LEVAKLRLQQVLAA
+6060 
-6074 VMAEQLRR
+6074 
-6082 EGQSEGEYPT
+6082 